1 MSAPQPVSN
10 PFFQALHS
18 TLRAVSRSREKL
30 APAVQSA
37 LRAVSRWREKLA
49 PAVHS
54 ALRAVNRWRDRL
66 APALQSTLGAIDR
79 WRDMFAPA
87 LHSALRAVKRGRDR
101 LAARPSFGITLRLMI
116 AFVGVGV
123 LLLAANFFV
132 EENVLVEKTTQIT
145 RIAPAPVPAPSI
157 PQPVIEPPRAV
168 IVQRRVV
175 TSEPLMSELDRFEQA
190 AQGRAT
196 TKTDESETE
205 YQQSSSDLDIAAHAF
220 VTQATSISGK
230 SFQKLS
236 SGIDDFR
243 THAAQVVLM
252 VDHRQAVVGE
262 YSTLFEDL
270 SARVNDSVKS
280 AWKIFGRVVARQS
293 LLQLSADFDDLRRGF
308 TTLASA
314 DDAQTPDMV
323 LLLKTEQTIVDNLAT
338 NESGFRR
345 SQGDQWYVGMR
356 DDVARLISMRE
367 SLLLLNK
374 QLHGRITD
382 LSEEAGQVA
391 LLVPN
396 KVETPLAAAAVK
408 VKTAAGESRGRQA
421 SGAPSPVAPSPV
433 VAGSVAPGSVAPDAG
448 NSAPAVVET
457 QTVTTTLPPPDHKK
471 RILIAWSSVAF
482 FILFFAI
489 AVGTVLSVVRP
500 VRRLRDATA
509 RLAKGD
515 SAVRVLR
522 GGVKE
527 LDTLAV
533 SFNAMADEL
542 AVAKAAGREY
552 QRSLEAK
559 VEERTRQLKELAER
573 DPLTGLPNRR
583 ELFALLNGAIER
595 ARLKGCLVGVLF
607 FDIDNFKY
615 LNDSMGHAF
624 GDRVLVSLG
633 RRLQEVTRAFGF
645 AARLGGDEFT
655 VVLEDAQSIDS
666 IELAGLDVVQAF
678 QKPLSVD
685 GRELIVSISAGASV
699 FPDHEMNAEALLKAA
714 DVALFRAKALGRGQL
729 CMFTPELLEAAAA
742 KFSTEQGLRR
752 AIERGEFELVFQ
764 PEVHAQTLETSLVE
778 ALIRWRTPDGQVAT
792 PGEFLAVA
800 EESGLINEITDWVLR
815 SAIDAASNWHHG
827 AWPEARVAINV
838 SPRDL
843 LDNRFVDRVAELLQQ
858 FRLPARCIEIE
869 LTESVLQTGTA
880 TIDALRRLRDLG
892 VAIALDDF
900 GTGYSSLASL
910 EQLPLTRIKLDRS
923 LIAGIDTNPR
933 SAAIARA
940 IIGMCQGLGLEITAE
955 GVERSEQFA
964 LLVGQPAMYL
974 QGYLLARPVARD
986 DVLATLPKVN
996 AHTQQ
1001 LLARSQSMEPPAGRD
1016 LSALLGLTQAG

>member
-1 MSAPQPVSN
+1 MRAPRSVSN
-10 PFFQALHS
+10 PLFPAL
-18 TLRAVSRSREKL
+18 
-30 APAVQSA
+30 QSA
-37 LRAVSRWREKLA
+37 LRAI
-49 PAVHS
+49 
-54 ALRAVNRWRDRL
+54 NRGRDRL
-66 APALQSTLGAIDR
+66 APALQSALRAINR
-79 WRDMFAPA
+79 SRDGFAPA
-87 LHSALRAVKRGRDR
+87 LQSALRAINRGRDR
-101 LAARPSFGITLRLMI
+101 LAARPSFGITSRLMI
-116 AFVGVGV
+116 AFIGVGA
-123 LLLAANFFV
+123 LLLAANFIV
-132 EENVLVEKTTQIT
+132 EENVLVERTTQIT
-145 RIAPAPVPAPSI
+145 RVAPAPAPPPSI
-157 PQPVIEPPRAV
+157 PQPVIEPPPAV

-175 TSEPLMSELDRFEQA
+175 TSEPLMSDLDRFERA
-190 AQGRAT
+190 AQGRVAS
-196 TKTDESETE
+196 KTEQSETE
-205 YQQSSSDLDIAAHAF
+205 YQQSSSDLDTAARTF
-220 VTQATSISGK
+220 VTQATAISGK

-236 SGIDDFR
+236 AGIDDYR
-243 THAAQVVLM
+243 THAAQVLLM
-252 VDHRQAVVGE
+252 ADHRQALIGE

-270 SARVNDSVKS
+270 SARVNNSVKS

-323 LLLKTEQTIVDNLAT
+323 LLLKTEQTIVENLAT
-338 NESGFRR
+338 NEAGFRR

-356 DDVARLISMRE
+356 DDVARLISLRE
-367 SLLLLNK
+367 SVLVLNK
-374 QLHGRITD
+374 QLHGRSTD
-382 LSEEAGQVA
+382 LSEEAGSLA

-408 VKTAAGESRGRQA
+408 VKTVASESRGRQA
-421 SGAPSPVAPSPV
+421 PGAAPPV
-433 VAGSVAPGSVAPDAG
+433 VAGSVVPESVVPDSAE
-448 NSAPAVVET
+448 SAPAVVET
-457 QTVTTTLPPPDHKK
+457 QSVTTLPPPDHKK
-471 RILIAWSSVAF
+471 RVLIAWSSVAF
-482 FILFFAI
+482 FVLFFSI

-509 RLAKGD
+509 RLAKGE
-515 SAVRVLR
+515 SAVRVSR
-522 GGVKE
+522 GGIKE

-533 SFNAMADEL
+533 SFNVMADEL
-542 AVAKAAGREY
+542 SLAKAATHEY

-583 ELFALLNGAIER
+583 ELFSLLNAAIER

-607 FDIDNFKY
+607 LDIDNFKY

-633 RRLQEVTRAFGF
+633 QRLQDVTRAFGF

-685 GRELIVSISAGASV
+685 GRELIVSISVGASI
-699 FPDHEMNAEALLKAA
+699 FPDHELDAEALLKAA
-714 DVALFRAKALGRGQL
+714 DVALFRAKALGRSQL
-729 CMFTPELLEAAAA
+729 SMFTPELLEAAAA

-764 PEVHAQTLETSLVE
+764 PEVNAQSLQTSLVE
-778 ALIRWRTPDGQVAT
+778 ALIRWRTPDGELAT
-792 PGEFLAVA
+792 PGQFLAIA
-800 EESGLINEITDWVLR
+800 EESGLITEITDWVLR
-815 SAIDAASNWHHG
+815 SAIEAASHWHNG

-843 LDNRFVDRVAELLQQ
+843 LDNRFVDRLAELLQE
-858 FRLPARCIEIE
+858 FGLPAGCIELE
-869 LTESVLQTGTA
+869 LTESVLQTGAA
-880 TIDALRRLRDLG
+880 TISALQRLRAHG

-955 GVERSEQFA
+955 GVERTEQFA
-964 LLVGQPAMYL
+964 MLVGQPGMYL

-986 DVLATLPKVN
+986 DVLAALPNVN
-996 AHTQQ
+996 AHAQQ
-1001 LLARSQSMEPPAGRD
+1001 LLLRSQATASPTARS
-1016 LSALLGLTQAG
+1016 LSTLSSPGVAQAR